1 MSGLLQLESS
11 DTADH
16 AQQQQRTPYFDGAE
30 TVLTDGDPR
39 LGIQDDH
46 VPFMIRGR

>member
-16 AQQQQRTPYFDGAE
+16 AQQQRTPYFDNAE

-46 VPFMIRGR
+46 VPFMTRGR